1 MSGTGKFTALV
12 VGGGSGGNLS
22 MKALVDSPRFELL
35 GAADLNPEVCRTL
48 EASYPG
54 IRTFTDYGRMF
65 EEMKADV
72 VCVST
77 FPPSHEQV
85 TLDALAALDLKG
97 ILVEK
102 PLGHTVASGRRILEA
117 VKGRCRPMAVPH
129 GMLQQKSS
137 VEIMERVRKGDIG
150 RLKLVEI
157 QCAKWDIV
165 NAGIHWMNFFVNLT
179 GLEPLDYVMGV
190 CESSTRTYR
199 DGMQVET
206 TAVTYAQTKSGVRL
220 VMNTGDEVLCDS
232 EIKGTPFRIVGRDGI
247 ITFGG
252 WADSYRILNK
262 DNPQGSVVKTGSYA
276 ESGHRR
282 HLEAMAEMI
291 DGSKPLDYSVAE
303 SSLMALELVEGSYL
317 SSRER
322 CKILF
327 PVDGF
332 TPPGPVDWAPGQ
344 PYSGKG
350 GGRDGRKL

>member
-1 MSGTGKFTALV
+1 MAKAARLKALV
-12 VGGGSGGNLS
+12 VGGGAGGNLS
-22 MKALVDSPRFELL
+22 MTALVKSPLFELV
-35 GAADLNPEVCRTL
+35 GAADLNPEVCAKL
-48 EASYPG
+48 EADYPG
-54 IRTFTDYGRMF
+54 IKTFTDYKRMF
-65 EEMKADV
+65 AEMKADV

-85 TLDALAALDLKG
+85 TLDALATQPLKG

-117 VKGRCRPMAVPH
+117 VKAKGIPMAVPH

-137 VEIMERVRKGDIG
+137 VEIIERVRRGEIG
-150 RLKLVEI
+150 RLKLVEV
-157 QCAKWDIV
+157 QCAKWDII

-179 GLEPLDYVMGV
+179 GLEPLDYVMAI
-190 CESSTRTYR
+190 CEASTRTYR

-206 TAVTYAQTKSGVRL
+206 TGVTYAQTKSGVRL
-220 VMNTGDEVLCDS
+220 VMNTGDEVICDP
-232 EIKGTPFRIVGRDGI
+232 EIKGTPFRIVGTDGV

-252 WADSYRILNK
+252 WADNYRILNK
-262 DNPQGSVVKTGSYA
+262 ANPEGSVVKPGSYE

-282 HLEAMAEMI
+282 HLEAMAAMI

-303 SSLMALELVEGSYL
+303 SSLMALELVEGAYL
-317 SSRER
+317 SSARR
-322 CKILF
+322 CKVLF
-327 PVDGF
+327 PVDSF
-332 TPPGPVDWAPGQ
+332 TPPAPVEWEPGK